1 MNTQELLN
9 RNSFLEDEV
18 HRCYAEIED
27 YEVKIKEFEIKI
39 AGLEKLLNK
48 QRVEIADYEG
58 FFNEIVKR
66 LEEKRDNK

>member
-1 MNTQELLN
+1 MDVQELLN
-9 RNSFLEDEV
+9 RINFLEDEV

-27 YEVKIKEFEIKI
+27 YEVKTKEFETKV
-39 AGLEKLLNK
+39 AGLEKLLNR
-48 QRVEIADYEG
+48 QRAEIADYEG